1 MNIFQT
7 VGAIAIALGTTMAQA
22 TIAPPTIVG
31 NTSTYSENFN
41 GGSSFSAGWFNA
53 PFTADDYMWI
63 TSPVGSNSSNYSFTS
78 GAAISSLTVSF
89 YYSAFSA
96 QQAGAASWNL
106 TGPSSNLPN
115 TGNALLVSLNNPGS
129 GNSNAVALADQFI
142 TQTWSNLAAGT
153 YSLNFA
159 TAGFSELKVDDVKI
173 AVTAVPEPE
182 TYAMLL
188 TGLGLMGA
196 VARRRKAKQ
205 A

>member
-96 QQAGAASWNL
+96 QQAGAASVCL
-106 TGPSSNLPN
+106 KP
-115 TGNALLVSLNNPGS
+115 
-129 GNSNAVALADQFI
+129 D
-142 TQTWSNLAAGT
+142 GT
-153 YSLNFA
+153 VA
-159 TAGFSELKVDDVKI
+159 TAIRACPDLRGFKDCAGGS
-173 AVTAVPEPE
+173 
-182 TYAMLL
+182 
-188 TGLGLMGA
+188 MG
-196 VARRRKAKQ
+196 RNSRT
-205 A
+205 